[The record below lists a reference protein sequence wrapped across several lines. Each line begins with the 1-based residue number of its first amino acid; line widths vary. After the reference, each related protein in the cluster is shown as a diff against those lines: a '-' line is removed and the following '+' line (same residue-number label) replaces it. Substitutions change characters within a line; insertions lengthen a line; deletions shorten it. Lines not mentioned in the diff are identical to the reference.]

1 MSIISL
7 NFEELLITD
16 CLIPSYKK
24 QSRPAGTGGRDLIK
38 SLLSRESK
46 SYGF

>member
-16 CLIPSYKK
+16 CLIPSYKNSHGLPK
-24 QSRPAGTGGRDLIK
+24 PAGRDLIK